1 MMSPIKARRGEVI
14 VGLSVHDAH
23 GDSSD
28 NSDFTA
34 SAWEHS
40 EVLALKLHNLHMI
53 SHVVVRPL
61 NIIFWMVTTCDNQP
75 HKFISSRDRVLGFT
89 RNEPQSSL
97 AGWSDLLS
105 TPMRCLRMKMEI
117 KLDAGLDFMISSFCL
132 MSFWFFLAIFQIY
145 VMPSLCHGGATSN
158 RVQPARGEMNTDQL
172 ISSAETQCKK
182 MLKTAF
188 DRFCFSD
195 FGVGWLRRALYF
207 ELVYYLYYIL
217 HAYVTDIYILLHVA
231 ILSDPFGSAPSC
243 PLHRGDLSETQALH
257 PQGFEMPWCRLHH
270 WNRSKQ

>member
-1 MMSPIKARRGEVI
+1 MATQATTLTSQLRRE
-14 VGLSVHDAH
+14 STPKCWHW
-23 GDSSD
+23 
-28 NSDFTA
+28 NSTY
-34 SAWEHS
+34 
-40 EVLALKLHNLHMI
+40 LHMI

-97 AGWSDLLS
+97 AGWSALLS

-172 ISSAETQCKK
+172 ISSAETQC
-182 MLKTAF
+182 
-188 DRFCFSD
+188 
-195 FGVGWLRRALYF
+195 
-207 ELVYYLYYIL
+207 
-217 HAYVTDIYILLHVA
+217 
-231 ILSDPFGSAPSC
+231 
-243 PLHRGDLSETQALH
+243 
-257 PQGFEMPWCRLHH
+257 
-270 WNRSKQ
+270 